1 VVILTDIQGLEDHFG
16 DMDFK
21 VAGTRDGVTALQMD
35 NKAGGITREILTQ
48 ALEQAKRGRLFIL
61 DKMDEAISEP
71 RGELSS
77 LAPRIY
83 TLKIDQEKIRDIIGP
98 GGKTIRSI
106 VAETG
111 VKIDVED
118 NGTVLIASSS
128 NEAAQKAIN
137 IIEELVKEVEA
148 GDVYLGKVTRLMPFG
163 AFVEV
168 LPGKEGLLHV
178 SEVSTH
184 HVAKVD
190 DILKPGDM
198 VLVVVKEI
206 DDMGRINLS
215 RKRIFDRKEEMES
228 MYQEAFS
235 EEMTRE
241 EKIESASSKREKPA
255 TRERKPGGRPNA
267 HPRRRG

>member
-1 VVILTDIQGLEDHFG
+1 
-16 DMDFK
+16 M
-21 VAGTRDGVTALQMD
+21 
-35 NKAGGITREILTQ
+35 
-48 ALEQAKRGRLFIL
+48 
-61 DKMDEAISEP
+61 
-71 RGELSS
+71 
-77 LAPRIY
+77 
-83 TLKIDQEKIRDIIGP
+83 
-98 GGKTIRSI
+98 
-106 VAETG
+106 AETG

-118 NGTVLIASSS
+118 DGTVLIASSS
-128 NEAAQKAIN
+128 DEAARKAIN

-190 DILKPGDM
+190 DFLKPGDM

-241 EKIESASSKREKPA
+241 EKIESASSKRENLPHEKGN
-255 TRERKPGGRPNA
+255 RVEGLMLIPGGEAN
-267 HPRRRG
+267 HGRG